1 MTYLCNDLLND
12 EMSTTSRH
20 LLSSSF
26 IVDDIMA
33 DYFLQTETRIRLFN
47 IINRQFEMK
56 LSVRTWQPIFE
67 TIDDISVKWYTY
79 LFFGTNLPT

>member
-1 MTYLCNDLLND
+1 MGVYDVL
-12 EMSTTSRH
+12 MYVMMKSRH

-79 LFFGTNLPT
+79 IKIFFGTNLPT

>member
-1 MTYLCNDLLND
+1 MTYVCNDLLND

>member
-1 MTYLCNDLLND
+1 MMGVYDVLMNV
-12 EMSTTSRH
+12 MMKSRH

-33 DYFLQTETRIRLFN
+33 DYFLQTETQIRLFN
-47 IINRQFEMK
+47 IIETKCKNLTTDFWNHWWHLREM
-56 LSVRTWQPIFE
+56 V
-67 TIDDISVKWYTY
+67 Y